1 MLRLHQLSLSRAF
14 LGILSFAILPVRA
27 AYFTEPPSFE
37 LDRSGARV
45 TVPDLNGTYVLGQ
58 KVHITWEVPTVPWI
72 SLSLVHWG
80 QDAGIAVASFISKI
94 DNMAR
99 YSSMTMLTGA
109 LRSQ

>member
-1 MLRLHQLSLSRAF
+1 MLCLRQRSLSRAL
-14 LGILSFAILPVRA
+14 LGILSLSILPVRA

-37 LDRSGARV
+37 IDRTGARV
-45 TVPDLNGTYVLGQ
+45 TVPDLNSTYVLGQ

-94 DNMAR
+94 DNIAR
-99 YSSMTMLTGA
+99 CSSMIILTDA